1 MGMLN
6 VQHWSLLVCM
16 PRTAA
21 ACCAALHLQVGMDRA
36 MSGSASPASQGSML
50 HLSIPLSPAPRL
62 SHPSS
67 SQALTGSA
75 AGVPGGTDHRTSSE
89 GKAQHSSMH
98 SQTRPSVRFADSPQ
112 GEHPGRTSP
121 QGDGLGPLSPAGDR
135 TSAYPRSSRRSHVR
149 FVPTIVS
156 EVEDVPGSGNLPRKQ
171 SGEGSRHGGKQDAD
185 SLLSITAG
193 LRGRSAAALDMY
205 PAWRDASTLAP
216 VSDGVAC
223 EPLQVGVAGAEGR
236 KCCDSVQ
243 ASLGTARGWQ
253 LTALG
258 GWYAGR

>member
-1 MGMLN
+1 
-6 VQHWSLLVCM
+6 M
-16 PRTAA
+16 PVTCA
-21 ACCAALHLQVGMDRA
+21 ACCAALHVQVGMDRA

-50 HLSIPLSPAPRL
+50 HLSIPPSPAPRL

-67 SQALTGSA
+67 SQALTGAA
-75 AGVPGGTDHRTSSE
+75 AGVPVATGHRTSSE
-89 GKAQHSSMH
+89 GKAEHNSTH
-98 SQTRPSVRFADSPQ
+98 SQTRPSVRFADNPP
-112 GEHPGRTSP
+112 GEQSARTSP

-149 FVPTIVS
+149 FVSTIVS
-156 EVEDVPGSGNLPRKQ
+156 EAEDAPGLGNLPRKQ

-185 SLLSITAG
+185 FLLSITAG

-223 EPLQVGVAGAEGR
+223 DPLQVGSEGAEGR
-236 KCCDSVQ
+236 RRCGSVE
-243 ASLGTARGWQ
+243 APLGSGCGLQ
-253 LTALG
+253 LIAPG
-258 GWYAGR
+258 GWGAGQVAAALMS